1 MSSRIERVVVTL
13 DATSENLTAIDT
25 AARLAARAKAPL
37 HGVFFEDD
45 ELLRLARLPF
55 ARETTRDA
63 GTARFTAELIETQFH
78 AAAEHAREELF
89 AAAKRLGVE
98 PSFEVVRGVAETVLA
113 SATERDLVVAGALT
127 RPVAEG
133 FRTECRWLGLVDA
146 APGPFLLCRR
156 GSTTGGSVVVLLRRH
171 GPSSARL
178 IESALQMAEAPD
190 GGLRVVCLA
199 VAASEPSLPA
209 EIEERLATAQMRLE
223 LERASDEPRD
233 LERRIAELD
242 CQLLV
247 IETGAGGRMHDFAE
261 RIACDVLVVR

>member
-37 HGVFFEDD
+37 HGVFVEDD

-98 PSFEVVRGVAETVLA
+98 PSFEVVRGVAETALA

-146 APGPFLLCRR
+146 APGPFLL
-156 GSTTGGSVVVLLRRH
+156 RRH

-178 IESALQMAEAPD
+178 IESALQMAEARD

-247 IETGAGGRMHDFAE
+247 SETGAAWRMHDFSE
-261 RIACDVLVVR
+261 RIACDVLVFR